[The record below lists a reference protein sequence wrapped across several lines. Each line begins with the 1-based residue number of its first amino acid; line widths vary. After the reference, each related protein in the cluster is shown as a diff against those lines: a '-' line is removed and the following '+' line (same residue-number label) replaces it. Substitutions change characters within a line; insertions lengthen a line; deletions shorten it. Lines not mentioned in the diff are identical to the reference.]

1 VGAENLTLVIAA
13 GAGLLSFASPCVVPL
28 VPGYLGYLT
37 GIAAGAAAGQAPDSS
52 AARAAQRRRLVIH
65 ALSFVLGFTLVF
77 TALGA
82 SVGLIGYVVR
92 DLLPYIQK
100 AGGIILIA
108 FGLHT
113 MGVITLPFLYREM
126 RMDVR
131 SVPRSWGYLSSVLI
145 GAIFGAGW
153 TPCVGAVLSGI
164 LTMAAASAT
173 VTKGATL
180 LLAYSLGLGVPF
192 LICALGIDRAQG
204 ALRRINRRARLVEVV
219 SGALLIVMGLLV
231 FGNVMQ
237 IMSAYFYRWFGFYL

>member
-1 VGAENLTLVIAA
+1 MGAENLTLAIAA

-28 VPGYLGYLT
+28 VPGYLGYLSGT
-37 GIAAGAAAGQAPDSS
+37 AAGQIPDST
-52 AARAAQRRRLVIH
+52 AARALQRRRLVAH

-82 SVGLIGYVVR
+82 SVGLLGYAVR
-92 DLLPYIQK
+92 DMLPYIQK

-113 MGVITLPFLYREM
+113 MRVITLPFLYREM

-131 SVPRSWGYLSSVLI
+131 SVPRTWGYLSSVLI

-153 TPCVGAVLSGI
+153 TPCIGVVLSGI

-173 VTKGATL
+173 VSQRRGCCSWPIRSASASRSWCVRSASTGRKGRCGGST
-180 LLAYSLGLGVPF
+180 GVPGWWK
-192 LICALGIDRAQG
+192 LSA
-204 ALRRINRRARLVEVV
+204 AR
-219 SGALLIVMGLLV
+219 S
-231 FGNVMQ
+231 
-237 IMSAYFYRWFGFYL
+237 